1 MHFKLIYMKEGMSTT
16 SPDAGL
22 QLLGVPRFANGNTL
36 PSRMGHKQLL
46 LLARLLLERRP
57 VTRESMIAFLWPE
70 ADEARARGSL
80 RQALYVI
87 RELLG
92 EDAVAA
98 NRQTVSLSVT
108 TATDLSVFM
117 QAVHA
122 RRWREA
128 ALLYRGRLLDGVQLK
143 DATDADLWLELERRR
158 VARLFETAAFAVLRE
173 PRSAHDPQERLLIA
187 RRLRDAAPRSVLHW
201 RQLLV
206 ELAQYRATDEW
217 RIECAALGARI
228 DTGQIDDVDG
238 ASELLRD
245 GGSHPMREALAMPG
259 LEVA

>member
-1 MHFKLIYMKEGMSTT
+1 MEETVIRPPALVHF
-16 SPDAGL
+16 
-22 QLLGVPRFANGNTL
+22 QLLGVPGFANGTPL

-46 LLARLLLERRP
+46 LLTRLLLDRRP
-57 VTRESMIAFLWPE
+57 LTRESMIAFLWPE

-87 RELLG
+87 RELIG
-92 EDAVAA
+92 EDAVVA
-98 NRQTVSLSVT
+98 NRQTISLHSAP
-108 TATDLSVFM
+108 ATDLAAFM

-122 RRWREA
+122 ARWREA

-158 VARLFETAAFAVLRE
+158 VERLFEAAAFAHLRE
-173 PRSAHDPQERLLIA
+173 SRTAHAAHERLVIA
-187 RRLRDAAPRSVLHW
+187 RTLRDAAPRSVRHW
-201 RQLLV
+201 RHLLD
-206 ELAQYRATDEW
+206 ELAHAGATDTW

-228 DTGQIDDVDG
+228 DTGQIDDPVE
-238 ASELLRD
+238 AAELLQCGARIECAAD
-245 GGSHPMREALAMPG
+245 SGAD